1 MKYVISDIHGRLDKY
16 KSILELIEFSD
27 QDELYILGDAID
39 RGPDSLEVI
48 KNIMSCPNM
57 HMLMGNHE
65 FMAIETIL
73 SEDEQS
79 QWEKLDLWE
88 YNGGAATYSKLLSLD
103 SKERDEIAAFLV
115 NLPTSIETDV
125 NGQRFH
131 MVHGF
136 PADNMKA
143 QVWTR
148 PKPNAP
154 NPFMDRT
161 LIIGHTPVMLLHG
174 NTNSEIQ
181 KYIRKLRRRG
191 EHLKI
196 EHTDGFID
204 IDCGCSTGAP
214 ESRLACLRL
223 DDMKEFYA

>member
-1 MKYVISDIHGRLDKY
+1 MNYVISDIHGRLDKY
-16 KSILELIEFSD
+16 KRILELIEFSYE
-27 QDELYILGDAID
+27 DELYILEDAID
-39 RGPDSLEVI
+39 REPDGLEI
-48 KNIMSCPNM
+48 LKDIMNCPNM
-57 HMLMGNHE
+57 LMLMGNHE

-73 SEDEQS
+73 SEDEES
-79 QWEKLDLWE
+79 QLEKLDLWE
-88 YNGGAATYSKLLSLD
+88 YNGGATTYYKLMSLD
-103 SKERDEIAAFLV
+103 DKEQDGIAAFLV

-125 NGQRFH
+125 NGQRLH

-136 PADNMKA
+136 SADNMKA

-174 NTNSEIQ
+174 YTNSEIQ

-204 IDCGCSTGAP
+204 IDCGCSSGAL

-223 DDMKEFYA
+223 EDMEEFYA

>member
-1 MKYVISDIHGRLDKY
+1 
-16 KSILELIEFSD
+16 
-27 QDELYILGDAID
+27 
-39 RGPDSLEVI
+39 
-48 KNIMSCPNM
+48 
-57 HMLMGNHE
+57 MLMGNHE

-73 SEDEQS
+73 SEDEES

-88 YNGGAATYSKLLSLD
+88 YNGGTATYSKLLSLD
-103 SKERDEIAAFLV
+103 AKERDEIAAFLV

-181 KYIRKLRRRG
+181 Q
-191 EHLKI
+191 
-196 EHTDGFID
+196 
-204 IDCGCSTGAP
+204 
-214 ESRLACLRL
+214 
-223 DDMKEFYA
+223 